1 MSGGGHRA
9 SPIGL
14 VCILLSFSLVG
25 CVSDTQP
32 TEGFELIVD
41 FENTSGTI
49 VHSYVDGDLVSTSNV
64 FLDFDFS
71 NTVSSNQLIEFGIRL
86 VHNGDTTSV
95 NPDLSSQISIEFTHH
110 GIYEII
116 AYAIGENGHE
126 ETKSII
132 VRIENEINWLESNT
146 YNPKPITINP
156 IPNPLGIFPASII
169 IDSTIENPVLIENIG
184 GGREVEVT
192 WSLFDQ
198 QEDACQTKNDIIY
211 EGEEVNWN
219 TIHFNTYELHDL
231 TISYDEGQDYINI
244 DHTILIQYSAIE
256 SSPTI

>member
-9 SPIGL
+9 LPIGL

-64 FLDFDFS
+64 LLDFDFS

-95 NPDLSSQISIEFTHH
+95 NPDLTSQISIEFTHH
-110 GIYEII
+110 GIYEIM

-126 ETKSII
+126 ESKSII

-231 TISYDEGQDYINI
+231 TISYDDGQDYINI
-244 DHTILIQYSAIE
+244 DHTILIQYSSIE
-256 SSPTI
+256 SSPTV

>member
-71 NTVSSNQLIEFGIRL
+71 NTVSSNQLIEFGIQL

-95 NPDLSSQISIEFTHH
+95 NPDLNSQISIEFTHH
-110 GIYEII
+110 GIYEIM

-126 ETKSII
+126 ESKSII

-211 EGEEVNWN
+211 EGDEVNWN

-256 SSPTI
+256 SSPTV

>member
-1 MSGGGHRA
+1 MSGSGHRA

-49 VHSYVDGDLVSTSNV
+49 IHSYVDGDLVSTSNV
-64 FLDFDFS
+64 LLDFDFS

-86 VHNGDTTSV
+86 VHNGETTSV
-95 NPDLSSQISIEFTHH
+95 NPDLTSQISIEFTHH

-126 ETKSII
+126 ESKSVI

-198 QEDACQTKNDIIY
+198 QEDACQTKNAIIY

-231 TISYDEGQDYINI
+231 TINYDDGQDYINI
-244 DHTILIQYSAIE
+244 EHSILIQYSAIE
-256 SSPTI
+256 SSPTL

>member
-49 VHSYVDGDLVSTSNV
+49 IHSYVDGDLVSTSNV
-64 FLDFDFS
+64 LLDFDFS
-71 NTVSSNQLIEFGIRL
+71 NTVSSNQLIEFGIQL
-86 VHNGDTTSV
+86 VHNVDTTSV
-95 NPDLSSQISIEFTHH
+95 NPDLTSQISIEFTHH
-110 GIYEII
+110 GIYEIM

-126 ETKSII
+126 ESKSII

-256 SSPTI
+256 SSPTV

>member
-25 CVSDTQP
+25 CVADTQP

-49 VHSYVDGDLVSTSNV
+49 IHSYVDGDLVSTSNV

-71 NTVSSNQLIEFGIRL
+71 NTVSSNQLIEFGIQF

-95 NPDLSSQISIEFTHH
+95 NPDLTSQISIEFTHH

-256 SSPTI
+256 SSPTV

>member
-64 FLDFDFS
+64 LLDFDFS
-71 NTVSSNQLIEFGIRL
+71 NTVSSNQLIEFGIQL
-86 VHNGDTTSV
+86 VHNGDTNSV
-95 NPDLSSQISIEFTHH
+95 NPDLTSQISIEFTHH

-126 ETKSII
+126 ESKSII

-219 TIHFNTYELHDL
+219 TIHFNTYEVHDL
-231 TISYDEGQDYINI
+231 TISYDDGQDYINI
-244 DHTILIQYSAIE
+244 DHSIFIQYSAIE
-256 SSPTI
+256 SSPTL

>member
-64 FLDFDFS
+64 LLDFDFS

-95 NPDLSSQISIEFTHH
+95 NPDLTSQISIEFTHH
-110 GIYEII
+110 GIYEIM

-126 ETKSII
+126 ESKSII

-211 EGEEVNWN
+211 EGDEVNWN

-256 SSPTI
+256 SSPTV

>member
-95 NPDLSSQISIEFTHH
+95 NPDLTSQISIEFTHH

-256 SSPTI
+256 SSPTV

>member
-9 SPIGL
+9 SSISL

-49 VHSYVDGDLVSTSNV
+49 IHSYVDGDLVSTSNV
-64 FLDFDFS
+64 LLDFDFS

-95 NPDLSSQISIEFTHH
+95 NPDLTSQISIEFTHH

-126 ETKSII
+126 ESKSVI

-244 DHTILIQYSAIE
+244 DHSIFIQYSAIE

>member
-49 VHSYVDGDLVSTSNV
+49 IHSYVDGDLVSTSNV

-95 NPDLSSQISIEFTHH
+95 NPDLTSQISIEFTHH

-126 ETKSII
+126 ESKSII

-219 TIHFNTYELHDL
+219 TIHFNTYEVHDL

-244 DHTILIQYSAIE
+244 DHSILIQYSAIE
-256 SSPTI
+256 SSPTL

>member
-49 VHSYVDGDLVSTSNV
+49 IHSYVDGDLVSTSNV

-71 NTVSSNQLIEFGIRL
+71 NTVSSNQLIEFGIQL

-95 NPDLSSQISIEFTHH
+95 NPDLTSQISIEFTHH

-256 SSPTI
+256 SSPTV

>member
-9 SPIGL
+9 LPIGL

-64 FLDFDFS
+64 LLDFDFS

-110 GIYEII
+110 GIYEIM

-126 ETKSII
+126 ESKSII

-219 TIHFNTYELHDL
+219 TIHFNTYEVHDL
-231 TISYDEGQDYINI
+231 TISYDDGQDYINI

-256 SSPTI
+256 SSPTV